1 MSLPRFFENVYWSV
15 RFQRSEAP
23 AHEAVQQRAAA
34 VVPEVRASAEAARDR
49 GCVEGIRILVNL
61 LARTFGSIAL
71 DVEPGLRGE
80 LTKLARAINPDVDVR
95 ATRGTLVIGWGEMD
109 PGGVSVWAGGAGWTA
124 SISRTKPVLF
134 APNRAAGLVAG
145 VLAYGEIFK
154 IAFGEFL
161 GADWE
166 ATDEAHLSLLTYE
179 VTSTPQPDSTP
190 FPTSANIGEVHLVG
204 VGAIGFAVLAALRAF
219 PGVVGRL
226 HVIDNQRVELS
237 NLQRYVLAYDA
248 DAMRQPKVNV
258 AKREMATTR
267 LTVTVHASTW
277 QRYVA
282 DQPGGWRFRRV
293 VTALDSASARQMVQ
307 ASLPLEIFNG
317 GVTRSVFDI
326 GRFGLDGVR
335 ECLNCAYQGSPTP
348 PLFDLMLAT
357 FGLTPARLQQ
367 LEDGHL
373 ALTVED
379 VRMIETHVKR
389 PNKLRYL
396 VGLSLQSAY
405 MRMCGYV
412 IAGDVLAENEPA
424 LVPAAHVPVLSGILL
439 GVELLKAGVPE
450 LEAFRLDHVL
460 QFDMRYRLDSTTRL
474 NQVWG
479 VGAACICT
487 DPAYQQSYVEK
498 WALAGRPT
506 RRQQGLAAP
515 RILRGPRT

>member
-1 MSLPRFFENVYWSV
+1 MSLPRFFDNVYWSV
-15 RFQRSEAP
+15 RFQQGDAP
-23 AHEAVQQRAAA
+23 AQEAVRHRASA
-34 VVPEVRASAEAARDR
+34 VVPEVRASVEAARDR
-49 GCVEGIRILVNL
+49 GCVEGIRLLVNL

-80 LTKLARAINPDVDVR
+80 LTKLARAISPLVEVR
-95 ATRGTLVIGWGEMD
+95 ARGTLVVGWGEVG
-109 PGGVSVWAGGAGWTA
+109 PAGISVWAGGAGWTA

-154 IAFGEFL
+154 MAFGEFL
-161 GADWE
+161 GDRWE

-179 VTSTPQPDSTP
+179 VTATPQPDPAP
-190 FPTSANIGEVHLVG
+190 FPPSANVGEVHLVG

-258 AKREMATTR
+258 AKREMAATR

-277 QRYVA
+277 ERYVA
-282 DQPGGWRFRRV
+282 AQPGGWRFRRI
-293 VTALDSASARQMVQ
+293 VTALDSASARQAVQ
-307 ASLPLEIFNG
+307 ASLPLEVLNG

-326 GRFGLDGVR
+326 GRFGFDGVR
-335 ECLNCAYQGSPTP
+335 ECLNCAYQRSPIP
-348 PLFDLMLAT
+348 PLFDLMLKT

-373 ALTVED
+373 GLTVED
-379 VRMIETHVKR
+379 VRAIERHVGR
-389 PNKLRYL
+389 PNDLRHL
-396 VGLSLQSAY
+396 VGLSLQAAY
-405 MRMCGYV
+405 MRMCGFV
-412 IAGDVLAENEPA
+412 TADVLAEYEPA

-460 QFDMRYRLDSTTRL
+460 QFDMRYRLDPTTRL
-474 NQVWG
+474 KQTWG
-479 VGAACICT
+479 VGSACICT
-487 DPAYQQSYVEK
+487 DPAYQQSYRDK
-498 WALAGRPT
+498 WGAVGAPTGR
-506 RRQQGLAAP
+506 
-515 RILRGPRT
+515 